1 MYKAP
6 IAEWLLARLTDP
18 TRAAAIL
25 GDLTEMAAIRG
36 RLWFWTAYARTL
48 ISLGWRTP
56 VAFLSAIA
64 SVRLMFSAVF
74 PWLANHIT
82 RNMMDAGLFGE
93 NNPHFRMAFWN
104 LVILTTQCLCFAL
117 PFIAVRFGMR
127 SRLTQVA
134 CALFLISA
142 PAYVYRPWLLDLAGL
157 SLAIAIVAALL
168 LPLWRKPM
176 AVLAATCVTF
186 IAAVATCF
194 YILATVYHDNPLS
207 LPMSK
212 VGICDGVGIALAL
225 IVCSLS
231 HRRLLRDRPAIA

>member
-1 MYKAP
+1 MPKTTP
-6 IAEWLLARLTDP
+6 AEWLLARIIGPD
-18 TRAAAIL
+18 RAAAIM
-25 GDLTEMAAIRG
+25 GDLTELAATRG
-36 RLWFWTAYARTL
+36 RLWFWTAYVRAL

-56 VAFLSAIA
+56 VAFLFAIA

-93 NNPHFRMAFWN
+93 NNPHFRMAIWN

-117 PFIAVRFGMR
+117 PFVLVRLGLR
-127 SRLTQVA
+127 SRLTQLA
-134 CALFLISA
+134 GALFLVSA
-142 PAYVYRPWLLDLAGL
+142 PAYIYRPWLLDLAGL

-176 AVLAATCVTF
+176 AVLAATCATF

-225 IVCSLS
+225 IVCSLL
-231 HRRLLRDRPAIA
+231 HRRLQRQRPAIA

>member
-1 MYKAP
+1 
-6 IAEWLLARLTDP
+6 
-18 TRAAAIL
+18 
-25 GDLTEMAAIRG
+25 
-36 RLWFWTAYARTL
+36 
-48 ISLGWRTP
+48 
-56 VAFLSAIA
+56 
-64 SVRLMFSAVF
+64 MFSAVF

-117 PFIAVRFGMR
+117 PFILVRFGLR
-127 SRLTQVA
+127 SRLTQLA
-134 CALFLISA
+134 GALFLLSA
-142 PAYVYRPWLLDLAGL
+142 PAYIYRPWLLDLAGL

-176 AVLAATCVTF
+176 VVLAATCVTF
-186 IAAVATCF
+186 VAAVATCF

-225 IVCSLS
+225 IVCSLL
-231 HRRLLRDRPAIA
+231 HRRLPRQCPAIA